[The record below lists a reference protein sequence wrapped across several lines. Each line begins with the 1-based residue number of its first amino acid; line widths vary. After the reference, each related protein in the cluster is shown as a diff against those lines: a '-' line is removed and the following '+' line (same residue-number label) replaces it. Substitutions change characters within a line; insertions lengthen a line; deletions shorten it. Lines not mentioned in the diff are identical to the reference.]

1 MLSALYPNPI
11 TKEALTVP
19 GLRSPCGIGSP
30 CSGLG
35 AEPYPESGQYKPR
48 EGMAPSTMF
57 TIFLGVIAAG
67 SLGFAWGL
75 DRSRGG

>member
-1 MLSALYPNPI
+1 
-11 TKEALTVP
+11 
-19 GLRSPCGIGSP
+19 
-30 CSGLG
+30 
-35 AEPYPESGQYKPR
+35 
-48 EGMAPSTMF
+48 MAPSTMF

>member
-1 MLSALYPNPI
+1 MLYPNPI
-11 TKEALTVP
+11 NKEALTVP
-19 GLRSPCGIGSP
+19 GLRSPCGMGSP
-30 CSGLG
+30 CAGLG
-35 AEPYPESGQYKPR
+35 VDTTESGQYKPR